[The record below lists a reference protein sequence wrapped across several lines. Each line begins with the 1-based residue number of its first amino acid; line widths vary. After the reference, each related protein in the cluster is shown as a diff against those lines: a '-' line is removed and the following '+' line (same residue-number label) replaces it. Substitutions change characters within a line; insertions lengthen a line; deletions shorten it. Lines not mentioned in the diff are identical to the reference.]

1 MSGSIFD
8 MRDVANLRALRRQMT
23 AELVVSGV
31 SAPDLEARLL
41 LSSALNCT
49 PSELIQ
55 HDDEMVTPDVAQR
68 AMALMMRRITGE
80 PVARILGHRE
90 FWSLDFQ
97 LSPDTLVPRPDTE
110 TVIEVALDAFPERDA
125 ALRILDLGT
134 GSGAILAAL
143 LVERPQ
149 ALGVGVDRAEG
160 AARTA
165 LDNFD
170 HVGVGERAF
179 AVVGDWGAG
188 LVGGFDLVVSN
199 PPYITSHAML
209 ILPREVRSHDPALA
223 LDGGVDGLDAYR
235 AIIADAPRLLC
246 SGGLVVL
253 ELGVGQEEDVS
264 GLLKAAG
271 LVVCGPA
278 KPDLAG
284 IPRAISARKP

>member
-1 MSGSIFD
+1 

-31 SAPDLEARLL
+31 SAPELEARLL
-41 LSSALNCT
+41 LASAMNCA
-49 PSELIQ
+49 PGELIQ
-55 HDDEMVTPDVAQR
+55 HDDEMVTPDVAKR

-80 PVARILGHRE
+80 PVARILGRRE

-110 TVIEVALDAFPERDA
+110 TLVQVALDAFPQRDA
-125 ALRILDLGT
+125 PLRILDLGT

-149 ALGVGVDRAEG
+149 ALGVGVDRVEG

-165 LDNFD
+165 QDNFD
-170 HVGVGERAF
+170 HADVGERAF
-179 AVVGDWGAG
+179 AMVGDWGAG
-188 LVGGFDLVVSN
+188 LTGGFDLVVSN
-199 PPYITSHAML
+199 PPYITSRAML
-209 ILPREVRSHDPALA
+209 LLPREVRGHDPVLA
-223 LDGGVDGLDAYR
+223 LDGGEDGLNAYR
-235 AIIADAPRLLC
+235 DIIADVPRLLR

-253 ELGVGQEEDVS
+253 ELGVGQAEVVAS
-264 GLLKAAG
+264 LLKAAG
-271 LVVCGPA
+271 LVPCGPA
-278 KPDLAG
+278 TPDLAG